1 MNLSYQETS
10 KPQTISE
17 VCGQDKESFARYM
30 KTKEAY
36 LKIYD
41 AAGYPTETSFVT
53 LSRRECALLLEL
65 FEENKIMGFI
75 V

>member
-17 VCGQDKESFARYM
+17 VYGQDKESFARYM
-30 KTKEAY
+30 KAKEAY
-36 LKIYD
+36 LKILM
-41 AAGYPTETSFVT
+41 ASTYPTDKISISLTNE
-53 LSRRECALLLEL
+53 ECKLLLQL
-65 FEENKIMGFI
+65 FNSKEVVGFI